1 MKIVTDSSV
10 MFSMEEGARRGMA
23 VLPLVVAI
31 DGQSWLEYED
41 VSAEE
46 FLAKVRAGALPQS
59 ASPPPALTLKAYDT
73 DEEVIH
79 LAMADGLSG
88 AYEVACGLV
97 KQARRPDR
105 VHVVNTRTLCV
116 PHRVLACTAV
126 RLAEQGT
133 DAKAVLET
141 LHAQIATAH
150 SYLIPEDFDYL
161 RRGGRL
167 TPLAAKF
174 AHLVKAFPVMEQTDD
189 GRRLGKLA
197 IARSF
202 KKAIAAVAADFEG
215 RGVGEGYYVGVSHA
229 DNPCQAAE
237 ALAYLEELFP
247 GCRFG
252 LFELGPAFITQGGP
266 SCIAI
271 QAVDLAACPDLDL
284 S

>member
-1 MKIVTDSSV
+1 
-10 MFSMEEGARRGMA
+10 
-23 VLPLVVAI
+23 
-31 DGQSWLEYED
+31 
-41 VSAEE
+41 
-46 FLAKVRAGALPQS
+46 
-59 ASPPPALTLKAYDT
+59 
-73 DEEVIH
+73 
-79 LAMADGLSG
+79 
-88 AYEVACGLV
+88 
-97 KQARRPDR
+97 
-105 VHVVNTRTLCV
+105 
-116 PHRVLACTAV
+116 
-126 RLAEQGT
+126 
-133 DAKAVLET
+133 
-141 LHAQIATAH
+141 
-150 SYLIPEDFDYL
+150 
-161 RRGGRL
+161 
-167 TPLAAKF
+167 
-174 AHLVKAFPVMEQTDD
+174 MEQTDD

-237 ALAYLEELFP
+237 ALAYLEERFP

>member
-1 MKIVTDSSV
+1 MGT
-10 MFSMEEGARRGMA
+10 AR
-23 VLPLVVAI
+23 
-31 DGQSWLEYED
+31 S
-41 VSAEE
+41 
-46 FLAKVRAGALPQS
+46 
-59 ASPPPALTLKAYDT
+59 
-73 DEEVIH
+73 
-79 LAMADGLSG
+79 
-88 AYEVACGLV
+88 C
-97 KQARRPDR
+97 
-105 VHVVNTRTLCV
+105 
-116 PHRVLACTAV
+116 
-126 RLAEQGT
+126 
-133 DAKAVLET
+133 
-141 LHAQIATAH
+141 
-150 SYLIPEDFDYL
+150 LIPEDFDYL

-237 ALAYLEELFP
+237 A
-247 GCRFG
+247 
-252 LFELGPAFITQGGP
+252 FELGPAFITQGGP